1 VRKLVAIA
9 VLVGVVA
16 LPGQALAGARWYR
29 GSSTEVTV
37 YLERT
42 RVGAT
47 NWSTVKRAGVVW
59 AYSGRIRIVFV
70 DRALYRRP

>member
-1 VRKLVAIA
+1 M
-9 VLVGVVA
+9 
-16 LPGQALAGARWYR
+16 
-29 GSSTEVTV
+29 

-47 NWSTVKRAGVVW
+47 NWSTVKLAGVVW

>member
-1 VRKLVAIA
+1 
-9 VLVGVVA
+9 
-16 LPGQALAGARWYR
+16 
-29 GSSTEVTV
+29 V

-59 AYSGRIRIVFV
+59 AYSGRTGRTCMRDGFATMYGRP
-70 DRALYRRP
+70 DATDYANLRALYRRP